1 MPKST
6 YYDRI
11 KNERNS
17 RTNDADDTEVFKMF
31 AEHNGSFG
39 RRMLK
44 RLLEGKGIIIS
55 EKRISRIMK
64 GMGLVSKYGRKK
76 GKNVYSDPKTSKKY
90 IQGNLFAELTEEELK
105 KEIWSMDFTEE
116 KIEGKKI
123 YTCGI
128 ISVNRKIVVGYS
140 QATKSTA
147 ELARETVEKAIRE
160 YGAPY
165 MIMTDRGS
173 QFTSKEFYDM
183 METYQIRHSMSRPYT
198 PVDNRFIETFWKTMK
213 IEIGKTDLLN
223 KETYAMVV
231 DYYIHY
237 YNYHRPHS
245 ALGYKAPCA
254 A

>member
-6 YYDRI
+6 YYDRL
-11 KNERNS
+11 KNS
-17 RTNDADDTEVFKMF
+17 RKKHTNDNDDIAVFKMF
-31 AEHNGSFG
+31 IKHNGNFG
-39 RRMLK
+39 RRVLK
-44 RLLEGKGIIIS
+44 RLLQEEGIHIS

-64 GMGLVSKYGRKK
+64 EMGLVSKYGRKK
-76 GKNVYSDPKTSKKY
+76 GKNVYTSPNTTEKY
-90 IQGNLFAELTEEELK
+90 IHENLFAKLTEDELK
-105 KEIWSMDFTEE
+105 NEIWSMDFTEQR
-116 KIEGKKI
+116 ISGKKI
-123 YTCGI
+123 FTCGI
-128 ISVNRKIVVGYS
+128 VSVNRKIIVGYT
-140 QATKSTA
+140 QATRCTA
-147 ELARETVEKAIRE
+147 ALAIETVEKAIRA
-160 YGAPY
+160 YGVPY

-183 METYQIRHSMSRPYT
+183 MQSYGILHSMSRPHT

-213 IEIGKTDLLN
+213 IEIGKTHLLN

-237 YNYHRPHS
+237 YNYERPHS